1 MFGGGL
7 VTKSSPS
14 LVTWWTVSCQAPLSM
29 GFSRQEYLNGLP
41 FPSPRYLPVLE
52 SQDLMFKK
60 LYISNVKMEK
70 FKRYKRPYIEN
81 APPT

>member
-14 LVTWWTVSCQAPLSM
+14 LVTRWTVSCQPLSM
-29 GFSRQEYLNGLP
+29 GFSRQEYLSGLP
-41 FPSPRYLPVLE
+41 FPSQRYLPVLE

-60 LYISNVKMEK
+60 LHIFNVKMEK